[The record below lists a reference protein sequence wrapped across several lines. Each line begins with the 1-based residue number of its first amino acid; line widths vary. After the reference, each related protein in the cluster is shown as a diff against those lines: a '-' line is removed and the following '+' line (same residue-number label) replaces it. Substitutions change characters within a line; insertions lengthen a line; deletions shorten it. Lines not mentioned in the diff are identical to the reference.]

1 MGLFIVTYLN
11 GYSMFS
17 VQGSLQ
23 GLKICNNIINKYNCV
38 ITLSPLSISAFFL
51 FCFFWLAYTLTFAS
65 GLFLFLFC
73 IRCSAVLV
81 TVVVVNEL
89 PFRAPQIALHFM

>member
-1 MGLFIVTYLN
+1 MYLN

-17 VQGSLQ
+17 FQGSLQ
-23 GLKICNNIINKYNCV
+23 GLTICNNIINIINKYNCV

-73 IRCSAVLV
+73 IRCSAILV
-81 TVVVVNEL
+81 TGVVVNKL
-89 PFRAPQIALHFM
+89 PFRVLQIALYFM